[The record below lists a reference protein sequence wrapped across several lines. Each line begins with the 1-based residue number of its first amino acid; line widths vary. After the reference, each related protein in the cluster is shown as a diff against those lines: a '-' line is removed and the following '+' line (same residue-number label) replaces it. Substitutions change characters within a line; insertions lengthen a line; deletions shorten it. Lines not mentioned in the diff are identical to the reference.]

1 MIDATAPREHAAPG
15 GKSQNELGK
24 EPMTARTDDW
34 RSESLEALCR
44 AVLTLETVDE
54 AALFLRDL
62 CTRTEIE
69 DLSNRWAAALLLEAG
84 LPYREVHERT
94 GASTA
99 TIGRVNEWRRH
110 GTGGY
115 RLALDRT
122 EEKLD
127 D

>member
-1 MIDATAPREHAAPG
+1 
-15 GKSQNELGK
+15 
-24 EPMTARTDDW
+24 MTARADNWRTDGLD
-34 RSESLEALCR
+34 ELCR
-44 AVLTLETVDE
+44 AILALETVDE

-69 DLSNRWAAALLLEAG
+69 EMAGRWSVAALLEDG
-84 LPYREVHERT
+84 LPYRKISERT
-94 GASTA
+94 GVSTA

-122 EEKLD
+122 KENPD
-127 D
+127 A

>member
-1 MIDATAPREHAAPG
+1 
-15 GKSQNELGK
+15 
-24 EPMTARTDDW
+24 MTARAGEWRTDGL
-34 RSESLEALCR
+34 ESLCR
-44 AVLTLETVDE
+44 ALLTLKSVDE

-69 DLSNRWAAALLLEAG
+69 ELSGRWAAALLLEAG
-84 LPYREVHERT
+84 LTYREIHERI

-122 EEKLD
+122 EEYLD
-127 D
+127 G